1 MMMPRTP
8 QLIAQFIA
16 YLAFMAVIGYLSASP
31 TYRHA
36 DPDKAVISLVVSH
49 ATERIGEC
57 RKMTQEELAEVAL
70 NMRRPEECPRA
81 RNSLYIEML
90 FDNELLFSGDAR
102 PTGLWKDGPASI
114 YGKFPTA
121 AGKGTL
127 VVRMRD
133 SGRDSGFDYEL
144 TEQIELQPRQNFVVD
159 FTTLNGFSF
168 GGGRANRQG
177 EE

>member
-1 MMMPRTP
+1 MPSTP
-8 QLIAQFIA
+8 QLIAQVIA
-16 YLAFMAVIGYLSASP
+16 YMAFVVFIGYLSASP
-31 TYRHA
+31 TYQHA

-49 ATERIGEC
+49 ATQRIGKC
-57 RKMTQEELAEVAL
+57 RTMSQEELAEVAL

-81 RNSLYIEML
+81 RNNLYIEML
-90 FDNELLFSGDAR
+90 FDDEFLFRGDAR

-121 AGKGTL
+121 AGTGTL

-144 TEQIELQPRQNFVVD
+144 TEQIELQARQNFVVD
-159 FTTLNGFSF
+159 FTTLNGFRF
-168 GGGRANRQG
+168 GGSRADRRGR
-177 EE
+177 E